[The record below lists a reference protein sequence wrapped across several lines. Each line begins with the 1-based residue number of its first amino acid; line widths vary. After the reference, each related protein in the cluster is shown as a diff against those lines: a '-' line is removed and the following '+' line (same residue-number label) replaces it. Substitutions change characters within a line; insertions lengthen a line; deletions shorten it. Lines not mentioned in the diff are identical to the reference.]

1 MRQATTPSLKHLLG
15 LLLGLLLTP
24 LLGSCVMGTLPP
36 GFDDEQVQEGAQAI
50 IQLIN
55 REDANGL
62 LAVSSPKM
70 RETLSTDILHKL
82 AVARLKLGEYK
93 EIQTITYQTTQDE
106 EGNPLARA
114 TIQARYEAETVE
126 YTIDFD
132 EDMRLA
138 GLILTTSEGKTPE
151 PAP

>member
-1 MRQATTPSLKHLLG
+1 MAQFRYIAKSRTG
-15 LLLGLLLTP
+15 
-24 LLGSCVMGTLPP
+24 
-36 GFDDEQVQEGAQAI
+36 ERQEGAQAI

-93 EIQTITYQTTQDE
+93 EIHTITYQTTQDE